1 MYATE
6 FQTIIKDSSIQIP
19 DYENFKNKKVRVIIL
34 ETESDKHVLN
44 KDDFISRITTK
55 PKHVSSD
62 VEFLSREEA
71 NER

>member
-6 FQTIIKDSSIQIP
+6 FKTIIKGSSIQIP
-19 DYENFKNKKVRVIIL
+19 DYENFKNKQVRVIIL
-34 ETESDKHVLN
+34 ESEPEQQELK

-62 VEFLSREEA
+62 VEFLSREQA